1 MNLPQQIGLRLQRA
15 LKGVLPISALACLG
29 GAVALLAQSE
39 PKLPEGPGKAQFSR
53 ICSECHSVDVVTNM
67 RMSEGGWAG
76 VVDDMVS
83 RGAQASSDDIALVT
97 KYLAANFGPD
107 NAAGAAKTAK
117 VHVNT
122 ASEKELVSTLGI
134 TDKDAA
140 AIVRYREANGNFAD
154 LAALRKVPGLDLKRL
169 EENKDRIDFSADHS
183 QADHSQAGA
192 EKGK

>member
-1 MNLPQQIGLRLQRA
+1 MNLPQKIGLRVLRT
-15 LKGVLPISALACLG
+15 LKCVLPIGAVACLG
-29 GAVALLAQSE
+29 SAVSLWAQSE

-53 ICSECHSVDVVTNM
+53 ICSECHSVDIVTNM

-107 NAAGAAKTAK
+107 NAAGAPKTAK

-122 ASEKELVSTLGI
+122 ASAKELVSTLGI
-134 TDKDAA
+134 TDNEAA
-140 AIVRYREANGNFAD
+140 AIVRYREANGSFAD
-154 LAALRKVPGLDLKRL
+154 LPALRKVPGLDLKKL
-169 EENKDRIDFSADHS
+169 EENKDRVDFSTE
-183 QADHSQAGA
+183 HSQAGA
-192 EKGK
+192 DKGK